1 MADDPGDGAAPT
13 CGRPEWLAG
22 RLCRFELR
30 RGALNGR
37 VGAIET
43 GQSRLHRER
52 AYRSGRIAGR
62 KQWMDRFDER
72 LARIGRQPDLTE
84 A

>member
-22 RLCRFELR
+22 RLLRFEL

-37 VGAIET
+37 VSAIET
-43 GQSRLHRER
+43 GQSRLHGKR

-62 KQWMDRFDER
+62 KQRIDRFDER